1 MPKNEDFDLAEH
13 ERRFAAFISY
23 SHADADFAA
32 KLQRKLERY
41 RLPKQVAHTCAGN
54 GAQIGQIF
62 RDLDPDT
69 CRINICNPAPE

>member
-32 KLQRKLERY
+32 KLQCKLERY
-41 RLPKQVAHTCAGN
+41 GRSRRYSVIAKT
-54 GAQIGQIF
+54 
-62 RDLDPDT
+62 
-69 CRINICNPAPE
+69 